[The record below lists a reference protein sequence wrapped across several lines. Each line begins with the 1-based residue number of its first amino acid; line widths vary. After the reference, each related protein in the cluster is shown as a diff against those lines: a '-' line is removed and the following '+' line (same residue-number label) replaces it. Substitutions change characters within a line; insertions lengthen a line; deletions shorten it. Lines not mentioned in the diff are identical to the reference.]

1 MAGSVAGGS
10 DVWRITG
17 EERGKH
23 DSQFFL
29 LKPVNGFITGEQ
41 AKGFF
46 MQSGLPTA
54 VLGQIWTLADMNTDG
69 KMDKKEFSIAMH
81 LIKKKLQGYELPK
94 TLPASLKADPSV
106 MVNSYGMGQNINQQ
120 MTMPMAMTSGMGVPP
135 MSSMMLTP
143 LSMNPATMT
152 TQVFAN
158 GVMSTAP
165 STGFTAPI
173 IPVDA
178 PQVRSGS
185 FSMNQSPAPS
195 PWVITPQ
202 KKQQYVQMF
211 ATQDR
216 NQQGYIMG
224 VDARPLLLNSGLPQ
238 PILAQIWNL
247 SDVDS
252 DGKLSCD
259 EFCIAMHLIDVAR
272 TGQPLPAKLPPS
284 LHPSTSNRG
293 SRSSSLSG
301 PSGSQPGTPGPQ
313 KDVFSDLLG
322 HMGMSQ
328 SPTPTNGES
337 KTDELPVT
345 FEDRR
350 KENFEKGQAELERR
364 RAILQEQLKREEELR
379 LEKER
384 KEHEK
389 REQQRLEQ
397 ERKRQMEL
405 ERQLEKQRE
414 IEREREE
421 QRRKMMEQREA
432 ARRELERQRQM
443 EWERQRKEHLLSE
456 KHREYEQ
463 LETLKSQ
470 SSNLKCELE
479 ALEGKKSELAQKI
492 TQVRNGVADFTTSI
506 ERMRQSR
513 DLKLADIE
521 RFQLQLQDLSQ
532 KYLLLQQ
539 QKEQL
544 NLKVETAGSTPA
556 SEMHRTLS
564 HGVEMKKNAIE
575 KLTRELDEMEKEAKS
590 KLLDIEN
597 ATAELNG
604 LNKQVTELQSDLM
617 KKLQQKKNVAKHSRP
632 DKLKEGIQRSSL
644 EEPIQEITEGKQEGW
659 FNADF
664 SSMANNTQEQQ
675 QPAQQQPQ
683 QQQQQQP
690 PQQQQAVSDIGWDAF
705 GNQSNETNTEDTWA
719 ADITTAADNTS
730 AAADTTTTTTT
741 STTPPSTI
749 TTTTTTVADSRQS
762 SVKKQYR
769 ALYQF
774 EARNHDEL
782 SLMPGDVIIVASAE
796 DETVPG
802 WVSGEL
808 DGRSGWIPKDYME
821 YIGDIEDTAN
831 FANGQQPATTIL
843 ASEDSSFTAVQSR
856 AVNSSPTPGQGM
868 AAPEGLQAVALYPW
882 KAKKENHLTFN
893 KGDTIIVKEQQDM
906 WWSGELNDK
915 EGWFPKSYVKLIGTS
930 VPKPS
935 SQNEMAVTEGST
947 VEENKSTTSAE
958 KKADMPVQYVAMYN
972 YVSDEPC
979 DLTFN
984 QGDVI
989 TVMAMEGDWWTGN
1002 IGDRSGIFPANYV
1015 KKMEV
1020 QEDFGGVLETVAT
1033 TSIMPE
1039 LAVAPAGDSTTNET
1053 ATVIDD
1059 QTDLSVQQSQTPPVV
1074 DDGMLST
1081 GQKQSKKPEIASV
1094 IASYT
1099 ATGPEQL
1106 SLQPGQLIQVR
1117 KKSQSGWW
1125 EGELQARGQKRKMG
1139 WFPANYVKLLGSSSA
1154 RSTPDH
1160 HQGMSPSPQLQT
1172 MGSRTGTPAPV
1183 LATATVIPAPAP
1195 QQYFEQVT
1203 CMYPYTAQNSDELTF
1218 QKDDVINVINKD
1230 DPDWWKGDL
1239 NGMIGVFPSNYVA
1252 VANSSEEFVST
1263 GPPSLQEKLRQ
1274 RAIQELISTE
1284 ESYLQDMSIVDKVFR
1299 QPLKENGVLSDEED
1313 KILFVNWQELIIC
1326 NTKLVT
1332 AMRVR
1337 KTCGKSKSI
1346 QTIGDILCENL
1357 PHLSPYIRFCS
1368 CQLNAGTL
1376 LQKKTE
1382 NVPEFVEVHKQ
1393 CVTDPAC
1400 QGMPLSSFLLKPMQR
1415 ITRYPLLL
1423 KKILK
1428 HTPEEHPDH
1437 LHLVDALAKAEELCS
1452 QVNEGVR
1459 EKENSN
1465 DLEWIQQHVL
1475 CEGLDEKLTF
1485 NSVTNCLGPR
1495 KFLHSGTLYKAKSNK
1510 ELVGF
1515 LFNDFLLL
1523 AQSQGSNRNSFT
1535 FNIKSKAQ
1543 FRMYKMPIFLNEVML
1558 KTGTDGEYDTPCHF
1572 QLCHINQTY
1581 NLKAGSANDRGV
1593 WVKKIET
1600 ASRYYLETERKKNE
1614 KAYLSPRRSRTVGRL
1629 LVILQEGISLCASSH
1644 GNAKRT
1650 GGIGRLLVVILEGI
1664 NLVACDL
1671 NGKSDPYCEVSMGS
1685 QEHRTK
1691 VINGTLNPKWNDSMQ
1706 FVIRDV
1712 HQDVLCISVFDR
1724 DLFSPNDFLG
1734 RTEIYTEEIYQETML
1749 RRGPITKK
1757 LKLHEAESG
1766 EVIIRLDLQLYETT

>member
-94 TLPASLKADPSV
+94 SLPASLKADPSV

-120 MTMPMAMTSGMGVPP
+120 MTMPMAMTSG
-135 MSSMMLTP
+135 
-143 LSMNPATMT
+143 
-152 TQVFAN
+152 
-158 GVMSTAP
+158 TAP

-930 VPKPS
+930 APKPSFLFDKASLKS

-1020 QEDFGGVLETVAT
+1020 Q
-1033 TSIMPE
+1033 
-1039 LAVAPAGDSTTNET
+1039 
-1053 ATVIDD
+1053 
-1059 QTDLSVQQSQTPPVV
+1059 
-1074 DDGMLST
+1074 T

-1183 LATATVIPAPAP
+1183 LATATVTPAPAP

-1252 VANSSEEFVST
+1252 VANS
-1263 GPPSLQEKLRQ
+1263 
-1274 RAIQELISTE
+1274 
-1284 ESYLQDMSIVDKVFR
+1284 
-1299 QPLKENGVLSDEED
+1299 
-1313 KILFVNWQELIIC
+1313 
-1326 NTKLVT
+1326 
-1332 AMRVR
+1332 
-1337 KTCGKSKSI
+1337 
-1346 QTIGDILCENL
+1346 
-1357 PHLSPYIRFCS
+1357 
-1368 CQLNAGTL
+1368 
-1376 LQKKTE
+1376 
-1382 NVPEFVEVHKQ
+1382 
-1393 CVTDPAC
+1393 
-1400 QGMPLSSFLLKPMQR
+1400 
-1415 ITRYPLLL
+1415 
-1423 KKILK
+1423 
-1428 HTPEEHPDH
+1428 
-1437 LHLVDALAKAEELCS
+1437 
-1452 QVNEGVR
+1452 
-1459 EKENSN
+1459 
-1465 DLEWIQQHVL
+1465 
-1475 CEGLDEKLTF
+1475 
-1485 NSVTNCLGPR
+1485 
-1495 KFLHSGTLYKAKSNK
+1495 
-1510 ELVGF
+1510 
-1515 LFNDFLLL
+1515 
-1523 AQSQGSNRNSFT
+1523 
-1535 FNIKSKAQ
+1535 
-1543 FRMYKMPIFLNEVML
+1543 
-1558 KTGTDGEYDTPCHF
+1558 
-1572 QLCHINQTY
+1572 
-1581 NLKAGSANDRGV
+1581 
-1593 WVKKIET
+1593 
-1600 ASRYYLETERKKNE
+1600 
-1614 KAYLSPRRSRTVGRL
+1614 
-1629 LVILQEGISLCASSH
+1629 
-1644 GNAKRT
+1644 
-1650 GGIGRLLVVILEGI
+1650 
-1664 NLVACDL
+1664 
-1671 NGKSDPYCEVSMGS
+1671 
-1685 QEHRTK
+1685 
-1691 VINGTLNPKWNDSMQ
+1691 
-1706 FVIRDV
+1706 
-1712 HQDVLCISVFDR
+1712 
-1724 DLFSPNDFLG
+1724 
-1734 RTEIYTEEIYQETML
+1734 
-1749 RRGPITKK
+1749 
-1757 LKLHEAESG
+1757 
-1766 EVIIRLDLQLYETT
+1766 

>member
-94 TLPASLKADPSV
+94 SLPASLKADPSV

-930 VPKPS
+930 APKPSFLFDKASLKS

-1020 QEDFGGVLETVAT
+1020 Q
-1033 TSIMPE
+1033 
-1039 LAVAPAGDSTTNET
+1039 
-1053 ATVIDD
+1053 
-1059 QTDLSVQQSQTPPVV
+1059 
-1074 DDGMLST
+1074 T

-1183 LATATVIPAPAP
+1183 LATATVTPAPAP

-1252 VANSSEEFVST
+1252 VANS
-1263 GPPSLQEKLRQ
+1263 
-1274 RAIQELISTE
+1274 
-1284 ESYLQDMSIVDKVFR
+1284 
-1299 QPLKENGVLSDEED
+1299 
-1313 KILFVNWQELIIC
+1313 
-1326 NTKLVT
+1326 
-1332 AMRVR
+1332 
-1337 KTCGKSKSI
+1337 
-1346 QTIGDILCENL
+1346 
-1357 PHLSPYIRFCS
+1357 
-1368 CQLNAGTL
+1368 
-1376 LQKKTE
+1376 
-1382 NVPEFVEVHKQ
+1382 
-1393 CVTDPAC
+1393 
-1400 QGMPLSSFLLKPMQR
+1400 
-1415 ITRYPLLL
+1415 
-1423 KKILK
+1423 
-1428 HTPEEHPDH
+1428 
-1437 LHLVDALAKAEELCS
+1437 
-1452 QVNEGVR
+1452 
-1459 EKENSN
+1459 
-1465 DLEWIQQHVL
+1465 
-1475 CEGLDEKLTF
+1475 
-1485 NSVTNCLGPR
+1485 
-1495 KFLHSGTLYKAKSNK
+1495 
-1510 ELVGF
+1510 
-1515 LFNDFLLL
+1515 
-1523 AQSQGSNRNSFT
+1523 
-1535 FNIKSKAQ
+1535 
-1543 FRMYKMPIFLNEVML
+1543 
-1558 KTGTDGEYDTPCHF
+1558 
-1572 QLCHINQTY
+1572 
-1581 NLKAGSANDRGV
+1581 
-1593 WVKKIET
+1593 
-1600 ASRYYLETERKKNE
+1600 
-1614 KAYLSPRRSRTVGRL
+1614 
-1629 LVILQEGISLCASSH
+1629 
-1644 GNAKRT
+1644 
-1650 GGIGRLLVVILEGI
+1650 
-1664 NLVACDL
+1664 
-1671 NGKSDPYCEVSMGS
+1671 
-1685 QEHRTK
+1685 
-1691 VINGTLNPKWNDSMQ
+1691 
-1706 FVIRDV
+1706 
-1712 HQDVLCISVFDR
+1712 
-1724 DLFSPNDFLG
+1724 
-1734 RTEIYTEEIYQETML
+1734 
-1749 RRGPITKK
+1749 
-1757 LKLHEAESG
+1757 
-1766 EVIIRLDLQLYETT
+1766 

>member
-1 MAGSVAGGS
+1 MVKTKSYVFYFS
-10 DVWRITG
+10 
-17 EERGKH
+17 
-23 DSQFFL
+23 
-29 LKPVNGFITGEQ
+29 GEQ

-106 MVNSYGMGQNINQQ
+106 MVNSYGMAQNINQQ
-120 MTMPMAMTSGMGVPP
+120 MTMPMAMTSG
-135 MSSMMLTP
+135 
-143 LSMNPATMT
+143 
-152 TQVFAN
+152 
-158 GVMSTAP
+158 TAP

-202 KKQQYVQMF
+202 KKQQFVQMF

-364 RAILQEQLKREEELR
+364 RAILQEQLKREVFLYSCD
-379 LEKER
+379 
-384 KEHEK
+384 
-389 REQQRLEQ
+389 RLEQ

-421 QRRKMMEQREA
+421 QRRKMMEQRE
-432 ARRELERQRQM
+432 
-443 EWERQRKEHLLSE
+443 
-456 KHREYEQ
+456 
-463 LETLKSQ
+463 
-470 SSNLKCELE
+470 
-479 ALEGKKSELAQKI
+479 EGKKSELAQKI

-575 KLTRELDEMEKEAKS
+575 KLTRELDEMEKEAKL

-597 ATAELNG
+597 ATAELN
-604 LNKQVTELQSDLM
+604 KSPSPHQYFYKPM
-617 KKLQQKKNVAKHSRP
+617 KHLEYPLLWFIILSFMKVIIKHLFFCFQYSFVFY
-632 DKLKEGIQRSSL
+632 IFRSSL

-664 SSMANNTQEQQ
+664 SSMANNTQEKQQ
-675 QPAQQQPQ
+675 QAQQQQ

-690 PQQQQAVSDIGWDAF
+690 PPQQQQPVSDIGWDAF
-705 GNQSNETNTEDTWA
+705 GNQSNETNIEDTWA
-719 ADITTAADNTS
+719 ADITTAADKTS
-730 AAADTTTTTTT
+730 AAAATTTTTTT
-741 STTPPSTI
+741 TTPPPPPSTI

-831 FANGQQPATTIL
+831 FANGQQPATTIS

-856 AVNSSPTPGQGM
+856 AVNSSPTPGQGL

-930 VPKPS
+930 APKPRKRLSLTATKTLLKTHAIKQQQHNLHKMNAS
-935 SQNEMAVTEGST
+935 SQNEMAITEGST

-989 TVMAMEGDWWTGN
+989 TVVAMEGDWWTGT

-1039 LAVAPAGDSTTNET
+1039 LAVAPAGDSTTNEK

-1059 QTDLSVQQSQTPPVV
+1059 QNDLSVQQSQTPPVV

-1081 GQKQSKKPEIASV
+1081 GQKPSKKPEIASV

-1160 HQGMSPSPQLQT
+1160 H
-1172 MGSRTGTPAPV
+1172 PV
-1183 LATATVIPAPAP
+1183 
-1195 QQYFEQVT
+1195 EQVT

-1252 VANSSEEFVST
+1252 VANSSEEIVST

-1284 ESYLQDMSIVDKVFR
+1284 ESYMQDMSIVDQVFR
-1299 QPLKENGVLSDEED
+1299 KPLKENGVLSDEED
-1313 KILFVNWQELIIC
+1313 KILFVNWQDLIIC
-1326 NTKLVT
+1326 NTKLIT

-1368 CQLNAGTL
+1368 CQLNAGSL
-1376 LQKKTE
+1376 LQRKTE
-1382 NVPEFVEVHKQ
+1382 DVPEFVEVHKQ
-1393 CVTDPAC
+1393 CVTDPRC

-1428 HTPEEHPDH
+1428 HTPEDHPDH

-1465 DLEWIQQHVL
+1465 DLEWIQQNVL

-1523 AQSQGSNRNSFT
+1523 AQPQGSSRNSFT

-1581 NLKAGSANDRGV
+1581 NLKAGNANDRDV

-1614 KAYLSPRRSRTVGRL
+1614 KAYLS
-1629 LVILQEGISLCASSH
+1629 
-1644 GNAKRT
+1644 KRT

-1671 NGKSDPYCEVSMGS
+1671 NGMLSILNWSQTISIFNSTVVVVVIIIIIIIIIIIMIIIIEGGEV
-1685 QEHRTK
+1685 
-1691 VINGTLNPKWNDSMQ
+1691 
-1706 FVIRDV
+1706 
-1712 HQDVLCISVFDR
+1712 
-1724 DLFSPNDFLG
+1724 
-1734 RTEIYTEEIYQETML
+1734 
-1749 RRGPITKK
+1749 
-1757 LKLHEAESG
+1757 AESLACR
-1766 EVIIRLDLQLYETT
+1766 VKCLAVFHLS

>member
-94 TLPASLKADPSV
+94 SLPASLKADPSV

-120 MTMPMAMTSGMGVPP
+120 MTMPMAMTSG
-135 MSSMMLTP
+135 
-143 LSMNPATMT
+143 
-152 TQVFAN
+152 
-158 GVMSTAP
+158 TAP

-930 VPKPS
+930 APKPS

-1020 QEDFGGVLETVAT
+1020 Q
-1033 TSIMPE
+1033 
-1039 LAVAPAGDSTTNET
+1039 
-1053 ATVIDD
+1053 
-1059 QTDLSVQQSQTPPVV
+1059 
-1074 DDGMLST
+1074 T

-1183 LATATVIPAPAP
+1183 LATATVTPAPAP

-1252 VANSSEEFVST
+1252 VANS
-1263 GPPSLQEKLRQ
+1263 
-1274 RAIQELISTE
+1274 
-1284 ESYLQDMSIVDKVFR
+1284 
-1299 QPLKENGVLSDEED
+1299 
-1313 KILFVNWQELIIC
+1313 
-1326 NTKLVT
+1326 
-1332 AMRVR
+1332 
-1337 KTCGKSKSI
+1337 
-1346 QTIGDILCENL
+1346 
-1357 PHLSPYIRFCS
+1357 
-1368 CQLNAGTL
+1368 
-1376 LQKKTE
+1376 
-1382 NVPEFVEVHKQ
+1382 
-1393 CVTDPAC
+1393 
-1400 QGMPLSSFLLKPMQR
+1400 
-1415 ITRYPLLL
+1415 
-1423 KKILK
+1423 
-1428 HTPEEHPDH
+1428 
-1437 LHLVDALAKAEELCS
+1437 
-1452 QVNEGVR
+1452 
-1459 EKENSN
+1459 
-1465 DLEWIQQHVL
+1465 
-1475 CEGLDEKLTF
+1475 
-1485 NSVTNCLGPR
+1485 
-1495 KFLHSGTLYKAKSNK
+1495 
-1510 ELVGF
+1510 
-1515 LFNDFLLL
+1515 
-1523 AQSQGSNRNSFT
+1523 
-1535 FNIKSKAQ
+1535 
-1543 FRMYKMPIFLNEVML
+1543 
-1558 KTGTDGEYDTPCHF
+1558 
-1572 QLCHINQTY
+1572 
-1581 NLKAGSANDRGV
+1581 
-1593 WVKKIET
+1593 
-1600 ASRYYLETERKKNE
+1600 
-1614 KAYLSPRRSRTVGRL
+1614 
-1629 LVILQEGISLCASSH
+1629 
-1644 GNAKRT
+1644 
-1650 GGIGRLLVVILEGI
+1650 
-1664 NLVACDL
+1664 
-1671 NGKSDPYCEVSMGS
+1671 
-1685 QEHRTK
+1685 
-1691 VINGTLNPKWNDSMQ
+1691 
-1706 FVIRDV
+1706 
-1712 HQDVLCISVFDR
+1712 
-1724 DLFSPNDFLG
+1724 
-1734 RTEIYTEEIYQETML
+1734 
-1749 RRGPITKK
+1749 
-1757 LKLHEAESG
+1757 
-1766 EVIIRLDLQLYETT
+1766 